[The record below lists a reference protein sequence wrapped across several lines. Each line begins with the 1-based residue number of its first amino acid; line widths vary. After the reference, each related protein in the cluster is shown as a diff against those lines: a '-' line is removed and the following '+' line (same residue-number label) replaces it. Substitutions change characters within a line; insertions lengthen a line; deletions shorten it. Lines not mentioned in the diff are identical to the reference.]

1 MPGIE
6 RPIAA
11 ASGGITGRQAPMSS
25 LRSMIA
31 AALLLAALGGAA
43 AAEDTVHIGTA
54 RSVSNGAELIA
65 IEKGYFRDAG
75 IKVEMDDIDT
85 SANTIALLAQGRLQ
99 IVAGGISAGYFN
111 ALEKDL
117 PVTIIADRV
126 STPIGHSLMLRPDL
140 KDQVKSLAGLKGRIV
155 ASNGAGS
162 VSTYEVGKMLETAGL
177 QIADVDVKIFPF
189 TQMALAFSNKAIDAA
204 IVIPPFMSQFLDGG
218 YALSLAEP
226 DTLVKPTPMTIAVIM
241 ANTDWAKANPALVQR
256 YYTAYLRGVRDYCDA
271 YHGAPIKNEIID
283 LLIRHG
289 SERRPELLHKY
300 PWPARSPDGRINTAS
315 MLDMQDWFVKNGF
328 SRAKFPATRLVDARY
343 ADAAVAKLGPYV
355 PANSDSKLEGCR

>member
-1 MPGIE
+1 M
-6 RPIAA
+6 
-11 ASGGITGRQAPMSS
+11 TM
-25 LRSMIA
+25 LRM
-31 AALLLAALGGAA
+31 LLAATLGLAA
-43 AAEDTVHIGTA
+43 AVGIASAQETTVRIGMA

-65 IEKGYFRDAG
+65 IEKGYFREAG
-75 IKVEMDDIDT
+75 IKVEIDDIDT
-85 SANTIALLAQGRLQ
+85 SANTIALLAQNRLQ

-140 KDQVKSLAGLKGRIV
+140 KEQVKSPAQLKGKIV

-189 TQMALAFSNKAIDAA
+189 TQMAVAFTNKAIDAA
-204 IVIPPFMSQFLDGG
+204 IVIPPFVSQFLEGG
-218 YALSLAEP
+218 YALALAEP
-226 DTLVKPTPMTIAVIM
+226 DALVKPTPMTIAVIM
-241 ANTDWAKANPALVQR
+241 TNTDWAKANPDLLQR

-271 YHGAPIKNEIID
+271 YHGAPIKNEIVD

-315 MLDMQDWFVKNGF
+315 MLDMQDWFGKNGY

-343 ADAAVAKLGPYV
+343 AEAAVKKLGPYV
-355 PANSDSKLEGCR
+355 PAKPDSKLEGCR